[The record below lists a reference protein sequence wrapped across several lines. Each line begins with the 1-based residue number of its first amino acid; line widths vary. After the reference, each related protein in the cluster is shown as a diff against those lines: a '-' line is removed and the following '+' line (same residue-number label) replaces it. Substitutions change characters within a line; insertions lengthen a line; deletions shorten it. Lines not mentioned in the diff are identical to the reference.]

1 MKYVITCNENAQS
14 HLIYEI
20 KHHPGMGTL
29 TWLTETEAILD
40 SKLPIDKLNEVIR
53 TTPIVFIRHLFEII
67 DQEPF
72 ETAGDLIERAHIDK
86 NHSFAIQIR
95 SEKAFREE
103 AVAFRNDWA
112 DQLVAQGYTLDV
124 KNPERVISL
133 YFHEW
138 TIYYGYNT
146 PQLQLSKW
154 SGGMIHFSR
163 DLALI
168 SRAEFK
174 LREVFDVFN
183 IPVDPNGLAVDLGAA
198 PGGWTWVLQER
209 GYHVI
214 AVDPAKL
221 DPRVAK
227 LKGVTHYKDT
237 AQHFL
242 DSVHDTKY
250 AMVVNDMKMSS
261 KLSVELFANVASHLE
276 DHGWGII
283 TIKMGKNFQYTHVLL
298 ALAQLRK
305 SVRIEAARQL
315 FHNRSEFT
323 VIVRKR

>member
-1 MKYVITCNENAQS
+1 
-14 HLIYEI
+14 
-20 KHHPGMGTL
+20 
-29 TWLTETEAILD
+29 
-40 SKLPIDKLNEVIR
+40 
-53 TTPIVFIRHLFEII
+53 
-67 DQEPF
+67 
-72 ETAGDLIERAHIDK
+72 
-86 NHSFAIQIR
+86 
-95 SEKAFREE
+95 
-103 AVAFRNDWA
+103 
-112 DQLVAQGYTLDV
+112 
-124 KNPERVISL
+124 
-133 YFHEW
+133 
-138 TIYYGYNT
+138 
-146 PQLQLSKW
+146 
-154 SGGMIHFSR
+154 MIHFSR

-183 IPVDPNGLAVDLGAA
+183 IPVDPNGLALLTLVRLPVVGLGSYKNVDTMLLQLT
-198 PGGWTWVLQER
+198 PRSLTHVSQNSKVLPTTKIL
-209 GYHVI
+209 H
-214 AVDPAKL
+214 K
-221 DPRVAK
+221 
-227 LKGVTHYKDT
+227 
-237 AQHFL
+237 HFL

-305 SVRIEAARQL
+305 SVRIEAGRQL